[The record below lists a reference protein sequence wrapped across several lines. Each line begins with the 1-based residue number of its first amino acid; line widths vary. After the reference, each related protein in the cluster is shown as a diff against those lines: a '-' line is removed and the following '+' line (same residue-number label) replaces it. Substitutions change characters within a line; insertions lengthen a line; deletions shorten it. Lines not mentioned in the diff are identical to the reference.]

1 MASIQAAKQ
10 DLTKGESMAS
20 NPRSE
25 AFKPRLACRRPK
37 IACCQVYVTLSSA
50 LLVSSDPLGLVEG
63 GVPHDVMRQ
72 LDCEL
77 RQLAV
82 TMLRL

>member
-37 IACCQVYVTLSSA
+37 IACRQVYATLSSA

-63 GVPHDVMRQ
+63 CVPHDVTAG
-72 LDCEL
+72 L
-77 RQLAV
+77 RAAAACGL
-82 TMLRL
+82 LC